1 MILIGYKP
9 GLRVIY
15 LVIIYNFSY
24 NLLKL
29 YTIYFRRYKG
39 LRISRRDFGRDIYI
53 TIPKIRLKSL
63 SPTRK

>member
-15 LVIIYNFSY
+15 LVIIYNLSY

-29 YTIYFRRYKG
+29 YTIYIRRRKG
-39 LRISRRDFGRDIYI
+39 LRIS
-53 TIPKIRLKSL
+53 
-63 SPTRK
+63 

>member
-29 YTIYFRRYKG
+29 YTIYFRRRKG
-39 LRISRRDFGRDIYI
+39 LRISRRDFSGDIYI
-53 TIPKIRLKSL
+53 TTTKIRLKSL